1 MIDFLEVEKSVEK
14 LKRQL
19 VKGQIDE
26 RTFERFLLDLVDV
39 AEDGY
44 YWMFG
49 HESEQWYRHN
59 GEKWIARHPGEMFV
73 LLADIDSPEPEE
85 TLKTKWQS
93 VQLGWFIV
101 SLIVLAV
108 IGGIIYYYTT
118 L

>member
-19 VKGQIDE
+19 AKGQIDE
-26 RTFERFLLDLVDV
+26 QTFEKLLLDLIDV

-49 HESEQWYRHN
+49 HESGQWYRHD
-59 GEKWIARHPGEMFV
+59 GQKWIARHPGEMFV
-73 LLADIDSPEPEE
+73 PLADIASPESEE

-93 VQLGWFIV
+93 VNLTWFVI
-101 SLIVLAV
+101 SLIIIAI
-108 IGGIIYYYTT
+108 IGGIVYYAT